1 MTIRFSSNLVVRILD
16 SILTCSNLDT
26 IKSAA
31 AEYIKTPFNSN
42 CVAVVDIEKYVTQ
55 GNCQSNKF

>member
-1 MTIRFSSNLVVRILD
+1 MRILD
-16 SILTCSNLDT
+16 STLIWSNLHT
-26 IKSAA
+26 ITSAA
-31 AEYIKTPFNSN
+31 AEYIKTPFNSS

>member
-1 MTIRFSSNLVVRILD
+1 MRILD
-16 SILTCSNLDT
+16 STLISSNLDT
-26 IKSAA
+26 ITSAT

>member
-1 MTIRFSSNLVVRILD
+1 MRILD
-16 SILTCSNLDT
+16 STLIWPNLHT

-42 CVAVVDIEKYVTQ
+42 CVVPVDIEKDFFGQ
-55 GNCQSNKF
+55 RH